1 MHYSDNNLLLFAKG
15 CVNAGDEFNKRISKK
30 HLVNT
35 LGWVTVTFSTF
46 SFKRKLNQLEIT
58 LVKFSLLTKRLN
70 MIKYIF
76 YNSSSFFSFTQTP
89 TRHQFLSSFVWLEV
103 DLCFFAFVSNSKY
116 YYFFVTLPVLRST
129 GNIKM

>member
-35 LGWVTVTFSTF
+35 LGWVTVTFSAF

-58 LVKFSLLTKRLN
+58 
-70 MIKYIF
+70 
-76 YNSSSFFSFTQTP
+76 
-89 TRHQFLSSFVWLEV
+89 
-103 DLCFFAFVSNSKY
+103 
-116 YYFFVTLPVLRST
+116 
-129 GNIKM
+129 